1 MPGLEFNVLCSSAIV
16 TRDREQAARQIVEDW
31 KFAAE
36 YTVEQVLESPAA
48 LIGEVEQIVEKLH
61 QNRERFGFSYFVVGE
76 EALEGFAPVVQ
87 RLAGR

>member
-1 MPGLEFNVLCSSAIV
+1 
-16 TRDREQAARQIVEDW
+16 
-31 KFAAE
+31 
-36 YTVEQVLESPAA
+36 VLESPAA